1 MASIPFTLAAL
12 ATSAVPGLSVFGAR
26 AYEEDDSYVSAIII
40 GDDGELLVR
49 VPRSQPAEVR
59 QSAELLGLAALTEGP
74 RSTLPFEAPLSLGM
88 TRAGDTRAVVTTLL
102 TGELFDS
109 ADLTD
114 DALLLEPIA
123 EALAAIHKLPHSVAI
138 QGGLPV
144 RTAQDLR
151 LLATRLIDRAEST
164 RLVPETVLRRWTRVV
179 ETQETWDFAPTMVH
193 GSLDAEQFRVEEGRI
208 TGIIGWSELS
218 VGDPASDLAWLLTA
232 GTDVLESVLARYS
245 RVRNPGS
252 LSALRTR
259 AALYFE
265 LEVARWLLHGAESHD
280 QAVIDD
286 AVGMLDRLVGRAG
299 FLGATLE
306 AEHSRAPLD
315 ESEVSA
321 LLEETPDVT
330 DHLSD
335 TAAYEA
341 LDEDRMFGV
350 DTDFIEP
357 LPAEDRPGAGT
368 ASGEDGASGDDSPE
382 EGRAATPPSEELLVA
397 DAPGAEPR
405 GSEDDDRE
413 DPERSTTVPHDPSDL
428 SDLVDPARPGSR
440 SGVAPTTDGPAGSAG
455 PVEPAGEEPSD
466 IEVDHDSQLTE
477 PIDPDDLPEPRGR

>member
-74 RSTLPFEAPLSLGM
+74 RSALPFEAPTSLGM

-102 TGELFDS
+102 GGELFDS

-123 EALAAIHKLPHSVAI
+123 EALAAIHKLPTSVAV

-179 ETQETWDFAPTMVH
+179 ETQELWDFAPTMVH
-193 GSLDAEQFRVEEGRI
+193 GSLDAEQFRVMDGQV

-245 RVRNPGS
+245 RARNPGS
-252 LSALRTR
+252 ISSMRTR

-265 LEVARWLLHGAESHD
+265 LEVARWLLHGTESHD

-286 AVGMLDRLVGRAG
+286 AVGMLDKLVGRSG
-299 FLGATLE
+299 FLGSTLE
-306 AEHSRAPLD
+306 ADEARAPLD
-315 ESEVSA
+315 ETEVSA
-321 LLEETPDVT
+321 LLDETPEVT
-330 DHLSD
+330 DFLSD

-341 LDEDRMFGV
+341 LDEDRMFGF
-350 DTDFIEP
+350 DTGFVEP
-357 LPAEDRPGAGT
+357 LTVHTTPEGQQADAADPDLA
-368 ASGEDGASGDDSPE
+368 DG
-382 EGRAATPPSEELLVA
+382 TPPEPAPA
-397 DAPGAEPR
+397 DAALADEADEADAAPA
-405 GSEDDDRE
+405 
-413 DPERSTTVPHDPSDL
+413 DPSD
-428 SDLVDPARPGSR
+428 DARGPAPSAAGNSSAPGSP
-440 SGVAPTTDGPAGSAG
+440 SGQ
-455 PVEPAGEEPSD
+455 EPASTGHFSD
-466 IEVDHDSQLTE
+466 EADLQLTE
-477 PIDPDDLPEPRGR
+477 PIDPDDLPEREPRPER